1 AIYPPS
7 DGYQPPEDPIVGVA
21 RQAAVVRDLRKAVP
35 GLPLVSSG
43 ITYLQEFIPQV
54 AQALV
59 REGWTDTVGLG
70 RMMLSYPGI
79 VSDSLENGAI
89 ETREIC
95 RTFSDCTTAPRNC
108 IKSGCY
114 PLDEFYKVLPEFQQ
128 LKDVK
133 TAEREAAKAAKAAQ
147 AAVRV

>member
-1 AIYPPS
+1 
-7 DGYQPPEDPIVGVA
+7 VA
-21 RQAAVVRDLRKAVP
+21 RQAAVVRDLKKAVP

-59 REGWTDTVGLG
+59 RNGWTDSVGLG
-70 RMMLSYPGI
+70 RMMLSYPGV

-89 ETREIC
+89 ETKKIC
-95 RTFSDCTTAPRNC
+95 RTFSDCTTAPRNG

-114 PLDEFYKVLPEFQQ
+114 PLDEYYKAAPEFQE
-128 LKDVK
+128 LKGIK
-133 TAEREAAKAAKAAQ
+133 TAEREAAKAARAAQ
-147 AAVRV
+147 ATQAATGT